1 MTPENRRHTRVK
13 LIVLGVLSLLLAV
26 NQTVLYLYAN
36 AHLKEI
42 LREGSSKMLGIFPVT
57 ESASYANP
65 NLTVA
70 VVGAILSA
78 VSFFTVHRMQKRGT
92 GL

>member
-1 MTPENRRHTRVK
+1 MAPENRRHTRVR

-26 NQTVLYLYAN
+26 NQLILYLYAN

-42 LREGSSKMLGIFPVT
+42 LREGSSKMFGLFPVT

-70 VVGAILSA
+70 VVGAILSV
-78 VSFFTVHRMQKRGT
+78 VSFISVHRIQERGK
-92 GL
+92 